1 MPLCTILSKV
11 IQTIKYVNNIFLK
24 IPFSIH
30 VDLGSHE
37 IIENN
42 YIKVLFTQCAF
53 FIFPFFI
60 CAVVAV
66 SLVVVLVVV

>member
-1 MPLCTILSKV
+1 MSKV
-11 IQTIKYVNNIFLK
+11 IQTIKYVKNIFLK

-30 VDLGSHE
+30 VHLRSHK

-42 YIKVLFTQCAF
+42 YIKVLFTQCA
-53 FIFPFFI
+53 IFSFFI
-60 CAVVAV
+60 CAIVAV